1 MIVVV
6 KGAEEKLKKKRTV
19 SQKRKLTKVKLAV
32 VAKECRR
39 VQRQLNKCISHC
51 QIIKT
56 TSSLEIGARLE
67 LARKGRRYGYSVF
80 KLIG

>member
-6 KGAEEKLKKKRTV
+6 KGAEEKLKKRTV

-56 TSSLEIGARLE
+56 TSSLEIGATLE